1 MTNLLSTTE
10 PFITAVDHAAGM
22 NDRWL
27 FLAAF
32 CLLLVGCGRVIWWL
46 VRRLEIVIGDHKQS
60 HLEHQEALTKILGAQ
75 NDTALR
81 LAVCLDRNSQAM
93 HDCTDELRR
102 VREGR

>member
-10 PFITAVDHAAGM
+10 PFLTAVDHAAGM

-32 CLLLVGCGRVIWWL
+32 CLLLVGCGRV
-46 VRRLEIVIGDHKQS
+46 RRLETVVADHKQS
-60 HLEHQEALTKILGAQ
+60 HLGHQEALTKILGAQ
-75 NDTALR
+75 NDTALK

-93 HDCTDELRR
+93 HDCTEELRR
-102 VREGR
+102 VRERA